1 MSLNGVQADFAIKAY
16 YEKLTEGERKAIS
29 RRSSP
34 LDDLLYI
41 GMSFRKNNVQDV
53 IEIGGFLGMSAL
65 FIAPNIRGKYYSIN
79 ISKSE
84 IDSATQMLNRLGVD
98 NVEYILGDSLEIL
111 PKLARNLDNTLDAV
125 YIDGFHS
132 YHYSYGEYNIV
143 APVLSKR
150 DRAVAI
156 FDDAASLHPDGKD
169 DGGVPKA
176 VLDAGALRIPFLN
189 NRIAFKTFGQYVL

>member
-1 MSLNGVQADFAIKAY
+1 MSLNGVQADFAIKTY
-16 YEKLTEGERKAIS
+16 FENLTEKERMAIS

-41 GMSFRKNNVQDV
+41 GMSFRQNNVMDV

-79 ISKSE
+79 ISQTE
-84 IDSATQMLNRLGVD
+84 IEAAAAMLNRVGVN
-98 NVEYILGDSLEIL
+98 NVQYILGDSLDVL
-111 PKLARNLDNTLDAV
+111 PSLAKKLDSTLDAV
-125 YIDGFHS
+125 YIDGYHS

-143 APVLSKR
+143 APYLSKR
-150 DRAVAI
+150 GKAVAI

-169 DGGVPKA
+169 DGGVPRA
-176 VLDAGALRIPFLN
+176 VLDVGAVRIPFLN
-189 NRIAFKTFGQYVL
+189 NRIAIKTFGQYSI